1 MKFGACFFIFIE
13 RCTGNLI
20 NNVAVLCTNKINHR
34 IKLRIL
40 PERPDL
46 NDIIRGCCN
55 LDRVSQKLFYQQ
67 FYGYAAAI
75 CMRYCSNED
84 DITQVVN
91 DGFLKVY
98 NSLKDFS
105 PRHSDVEASLKG
117 WMKRIMI
124 NTAIDHLRKNNRR
137 FLVAEIHDQHFNV
150 TEESAN
156 SVDRMSYKEILAI
169 IQKLSP
175 VYRTVFN
182 LYVMDGFKH
191 EEIASQL
198 NISVGAS
205 KSNLAKA
212 RANIQKMLKETDI
225 NYYEQKAI

>member
-1 MKFGACFFIFIE
+1 MPTQDE
-13 RCTGNLI
+13 LI
-20 NNVAVLCTNKINHR
+20 
-34 IKLRIL
+34 
-40 PERPDL
+40 
-46 NDIIRGCCN
+46 DIIQGCINASRG
-55 LDRVSQKLFYQQ
+55 SQKEFYQR

-84 DITQVVN
+84 DINQVVN

-98 NSLKDFS
+98 RSLDQFN
-105 PRHSDVEASLKG
+105 PRHTDVEASLKG

-124 NTAIDHLRKNNRR
+124 NTAIDHIRKNNRN
-137 FLVAEIHDQHFNV
+137 FMVAEITDHHFDMA
-150 TEESAN
+150 TETAS
-156 SVDRMSYKEILAI
+156 SVEQLQFKEILVI

-182 LYVMDGFKH
+182 LYVMDGYKH
-191 EEIASQL
+191 EEIAQQL
-198 NISVGAS
+198 KISVGAS

-212 RANIQKMLKETDI
+212 RMNIQKMLSESDI

>member
-1 MKFGACFFIFIE
+1 MLYKATFFRGWSYHVQTKPTI
-13 RCTGNLI
+13 
-20 NNVAVLCTNKINHR
+20 V
-34 IKLRIL
+34 KLRIL
-40 PERPDL
+40 PQRPEL
-46 NDIIRGCCN
+46 NDIIRGC
-55 LDRVSQKLFYQQ
+55 LASDRVSQKLFYQQ

-75 CMRYCSNED
+75 CMRYCSNDD

-105 PRHSDVEASLKG
+105 PRHTDVEASLKG

-137 FLVAEIHDQHFNV
+137 FLVAAINDHHFNV
-150 TEESAN
+150 AEESAN
-156 SVDRMSYKEILAI
+156 SIDKMGYKEILTI

-182 LYVMDGFKH
+182 LYVMDGYKH
-191 EEIASQL
+191 EEIAGQL
-198 NISVGAS
+198 KISVGAS

>member
-1 MKFGACFFIFIE
+1 MPQQGLSNIIEGCIE
-13 RCTGNLI
+13 RNR
-20 NNVAVLCTNKINHR
+20 A
-34 IKLRIL
+34 
-40 PERPDL
+40 
-46 NDIIRGCCN
+46 
-55 LDRVSQKLFYQQ
+55 SQKAFYQR

-84 DITQVVN
+84 DVSLVVN
-91 DGFLKVY
+91 NGFLKIY
-98 NSLKDFS
+98 LSLSEFN
-105 PRHSDVEASLKG
+105 PRHTNLEASLKG

-124 NTAIDHLRKNNRR
+124 NASIDHLRKNHRN
-137 FLVAEIHDQHFNV
+137 FMLAEVTDQHFNV
-150 TEESAN
+150 MDPTS
-156 SVDRMSYKEILAI
+156 SIDHMLYKEILAI

-175 VYRTVFN
+175 AYRTVFN

-191 EEIASQL
+191 EEIATQL

-212 RANIQKMLKETDI
+212 RMNIQKMLMENDI